1 MAEPLGGTPLEVKRE
16 TRLKGRWNTVRFSL
30 LLLPS
35 VALVALSAL
44 AACTPEIGDKCILS
58 TDCSVRSDRVCDT
71 SQPNGYCTQNCRG
84 NSCPDKA
91 ACVLYNTSLQGC
103 GFDDRSGPFGSRVA
117 RSFCSARCFSNAD
130 CRTEEGYVCADPK
143 LPPWNAFILDDVQ
156 DQLVCLVIPSEGL
169 EAGVDTSTR
178 DAAVCKPTVEQP
190 APIDAGK
197 AKMTDAGAA
206 ADVVTVDAGADT
218 GIVDSAVTDAADGG
232 G

>member
-1 MAEPLGGTPLEVKRE
+1 MRLVFVSFSRLTSLG
-16 TRLKGRWNTVRFSL
+16 RLVRLAGFL
-30 LLLPS
+30 AAAA
-35 VALVALSAL
+35 VVLSAV

-91 ACVLYNTSLQGC
+91 ACVLYNTSIQGC

-117 RSFCSARCFSNAD
+117 RSFCTARCFTNAD
-130 CRTEEGYVCADPK
+130 CRTEDGYVCADPK
-143 LPPWNAFILDDVQ
+143 QYPWNAFILDDVQ
-156 DQLVCLVIPSEGL
+156 DQLVCLVIPSDGL
-169 EAGVDTSTR
+169 DGGVDASTA
-178 DAAVCKPTVEQP
+178 DAAVCSATGPNV

-197 AKMTDAGAA
+197 AKMMDAA
-206 ADVVTVDAGADT
+206 AVDANVADAGADT
-218 GIVDSAVTDAADGG
+218 GMVDSGITDAADGG

>member
-1 MAEPLGGTPLEVKRE
+1 MPLLFVSFQ
-16 TRLKGRWNTVRFSL
+16 RLTSL
-30 LLLPS
+30 LAAAAVL
-35 VALVALSAL
+35 LSAV

-91 ACVLYNTSLQGC
+91 ACVLYNTSIQGC

-117 RSFCSARCFSNAD
+117 RSFCTARCFTNAD

-143 LPPWNAFILDDVQ
+143 KYPWNAFILDDVQ
-156 DQLVCLVIPSEGL
+156 DQLVCLVVPAEGL
-169 EAGVDTSTR
+169 EGGVDASTA
-178 DAAVCKPTVEQP
+178 DAAVCSATGPAV

-197 AKMTDAGAA
+197 AKMTDAAA
-206 ADVVTVDAGADT
+206 VDANAADAGADT
-218 GIVDSAVTDAADGG
+218 GIVDSGITDAADGG